1 MALGVNYGAFS
12 VVFSASLAGL
22 LWRSILARKGI
33 FVSSFD
39 FVRYNVGIIA
49 VSMGVGCE
57 FDDDGGG
64 GGVREGISS

>member
-49 VSMGVGCE
+49 VSMGVGCAVLLGQVYIVK
-57 FDDDGGG
+57 DG
-64 GGVREGISS
+64 SSQ